1 MKEDI
6 KIYIYFYFLIFVC
19 QDGEESV
26 IISVFDFWKNLTTSE
41 QMTFYWTNRFILI
54 FWNLKGVNH
63 RV

>member
-26 IISVFDFWKNLTTSE
+26 IISVFDFWKNLTTS
-41 QMTFYWTNRFILI
+41 
-54 FWNLKGVNH
+54 
-63 RV
+63 

>member
-41 QMTFYWTNRFILI
+41 QMTFYWTNRWRI
-54 FWNLKGVNH
+54 
-63 RV
+63 